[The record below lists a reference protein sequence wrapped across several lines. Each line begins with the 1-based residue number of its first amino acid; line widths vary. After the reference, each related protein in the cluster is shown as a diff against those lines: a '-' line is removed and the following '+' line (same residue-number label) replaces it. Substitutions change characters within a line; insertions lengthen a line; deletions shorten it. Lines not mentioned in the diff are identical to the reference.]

1 MLLSSKLYLH
11 WLRIAIDDF
20 GPPYIDS
27 SKQLD
32 QAIVPQNQI
41 IPTVVVEAGW
51 SESIPKLHQDMN
63 LWLRGGAGF
72 VQVVLL
78 FKWTK
83 ITDDRVKAFVEVFD
97 LDPAGNERLLQ
108 AEVIIQQI

>member
-1 MLLSSKLYLH
+1 
-11 WLRIAIDDF
+11 
-20 GPPYIDS
+20 
-27 SKQLD
+27 
-32 QAIVPQNQI
+32 
-41 IPTVVVEAGW
+41 
-51 SESIPKLHQDMN
+51 MN

-108 AEVIIQQI
+108 TEVIIQRI